1 MLMLMLHC
9 LFLSLFTGSPLPDT
23 PTEVRISGPGK
34 VSKEENISLQFSY
47 DLKFPTLC
55 LNMPKWPSVFTFHAL
70 ASSLREECCLH
81 ENSTGHVWLKCF
93 TPSSPPPLHSACQ
106 EWEQWTQRPCSL
118 SRLSIQGECLSTLSN
133 ILFIPWGCREM
144 ERRHVKRASLCSL
157 GRWERWGRLSKSQAP
172 LPLLNMLPTIQ
183 GLPDST
189 R

>member
-9 LFLSLFTGSPLPDT
+9 LFLSLFTGSPFPNT
-23 PTEVRISGPGK
+23 PTVVRISGPGK

-47 DLKFPTLC
+47 DLKFPTTMLEHAQMTLC
-55 LNMPKWPSVFTFHAL
+55 IYVSCTGKLTKRRVLL
-70 ASSLREECCLH
+70 ASELNGPCVAQVLNSL
-81 ENSTGHVWLKCF
+81 
-93 TPSSPPPLHSACQ
+93 PPTHSACQ

-118 SRLSIQGECLSTLSN
+118 PRLSIQGECLSTLSN